1 MAISADQEANLAAS
15 RARTRQDKK
24 TPFLINV
31 DDARLIPNTPLNAK
45 NPKYRV
51 FLGDYRASEAE
62 RVAFLKSGGLGVG
75 KRAVVLPAAD
85 EPFDIG
91 KAQKDELIAFA
102 FEQYQAVLD
111 PSTNIRTLRKKVAE
125 LASGAGTD
133 TESLG

>member
-1 MAISADQEANLAAS
+1 MAISADQESNLAAS

-45 NPKYRV
+45 NPKYRP

-62 RVAFLKSGGLGVG
+62 RVAFLKSGGMGIG
-75 KRAVVLPAAD
+75 KRTVVMPSAD

-91 KAQKDELIAFA
+91 KAQKDELITFA
-102 FEQYQAVLD
+102 YEQYQAVLD
-111 PSTNIRTLRKKVAE
+111 PSTDIRTLRKKVAE
-125 LASGAGTD
+125 LASGAEAD
-133 TESLG
+133 PLG